1 MILRDCAGFYVYCLS
16 PSVSHLFKKPWLPL
30 LGNGIKMYV
39 LELNVLSGLSGQCKE
54 IYALVP
60 PYVYTP
66 NYKDFYVE
74 FSVSILS

>member
-1 MILRDCAGFYVYCLS
+1 
-16 PSVSHLFKKPWLPL
+16 
-30 LGNGIKMYV
+30 MYV